1 MEALKKFAKKYA
13 KNKWVWV
20 MLVSIAGLVSDEV
33 FLGGKFSQVLLIILG
48 QA

>member
-1 MEALKKFAKKYA
+1 MDSFKKYM

-20 MLVSIAGLVSDEV
+20 IVVAAAGLASGEV
-33 FLGGKFSQVLLIILG
+33 FSGGKFSQVLLIILG